1 MTRAQ
6 EEREVSLVKRL
17 GFTVAVAVSALLL
30 TASAASAQE
39 QPPPI
44 PTPAGPQNP
53 WPAGKKVDVAF
64 HVETLTASPR
74 ESIYGRWAPTSCTQ
88 TNFFARGERV
98 VWHIGAV
105 NARTGEV
112 LTNNQVQYAYLVIPG
127 MKNVGVTWVPHGRD
141 PVTAAWTWTA
151 RWDIPLDYPLGV
163 VPFKLVMKLKGWP
176 KNKVQSWTQ
185 IPMPI
190 TQLTVID
197 KR

>member
-1 MTRAQ
+1 MRFAY
-6 EEREVSLVKRL
+6 V
-17 GFTVAVAVSALLL
+17 VATAIGVALL
-30 TASAASAQE
+30 TASGAFAQE

-53 WPAGKKVDVAF
+53 WPAGKKVDIAF
-64 HVETLTASPR
+64 HVETLTASPG
-74 ESIYGRWAPTSCTQ
+74 ESIFGRWAPTRCTQ

-105 NARTGEV
+105 DARTGTV
-112 LTNNQVQYAYLVIPG
+112 LTNADVRYAYLVIPG
-127 MKNVGVTWVPHGRD
+127 MKNIGVTWVPHGRD
-141 PVTAAWTWTA
+141 PATAPWTWTA

-163 VPFKLVMKLKGWP
+163 VPFKLVMKLKDWP
-176 KNKVQSWTQ
+176 KNKIAVWTQ

-197 KR
+197 SR

>member
-1 MTRAQ
+1 MRFGYAIAT
-6 EEREVSLVKRL
+6 
-17 GFTVAVAVSALLL
+17 AVSVALL
-30 TASAASAQE
+30 AASGAFAQE

-44 PTPAGPQNP
+44 PTPPGPQNNP
-53 WPAGKKVDVAF
+53 WPPGKKVDVAF

-74 ESIYGRWAPTSCTQ
+74 ESIYGRWAPISCTQ

-105 NARTGEV
+105 NARTGKV
-112 LTNNQVQYAYLVIPG
+112 INNADVKYAYLVIPG
-127 MKNVGVTWVPHGRD
+127 MKNIGVTWVPHGRD
-141 PVTAAWTWTA
+141 PVTAVWTWTA
-151 RWDIPLDYPLGV
+151 RWDIPLDYPLGI
-163 VPFKLVMKLKGWP
+163 VPFKLVMKLKDWP
-176 KNKVQSWTQ
+176 KNKVTVWTQ